1 MEFLLESILKDL
13 RRMTADRSAILIWLG
28 IPFMIGTLMTVAT
41 GGSGGPSPKAK
52 LFVVDEDQGLLS
64 GLVVGALGRAGGVV
78 EAEEVPAEEGLAR
91 MESGEGSGMI
101 TLPEGFSEALLKET
115 PMELVLLTNPS
126 QRILPGILAET
137 FSMLEDLVFYGHRL
151 FGDELKELVEAGE
164 SEDFDEARVAAL
176 SVKIQRATERISTTL
191 FPPVIQLVVR
201 EPEPAGGVEG
211 SAGDAQEEEDDG
223 PVTFGSLVLP
233 GVLFMSLFFMAMGLA
248 EDIWRERKAG
258 TLKRIGTTPQPPLA
272 FLYGKLGASALMVAG
287 VSGLALLAMAI
298 YLGIPMLRL
307 PVAWLWCVGTG
318 LGILSVFFAI
328 QLMARNQRAANML
341 GNMLT
346 FPLLM
351 LGGSFFPFG
360 AMPEWMASAGRLTPN
375 GWALD
380 GLIDILGGHASM
392 VQVGT
397 GLVFIAAFTSVF
409 LFLSATRMRA
419 VYAKG

>member
-1 MEFLLESILKDL
+1 MEFLFESIRKDL
-13 RRMTADRSAILIWLG
+13 RRMLADRSAILIWLG

-52 LFVVDEDQGLLS
+52 LFVVDEDGELLS
-64 GLVVGALGRAGGVV
+64 GLLVGALGRAGGVV
-78 EAEEVPAEEGLAR
+78 DAEEVSAEEGLAR
-91 MESGEGSGMI
+91 MEAGEGSGMI

-126 QRILPGILAET
+126 QRILPGILEET

-151 FGDELKELVEAGE
+151 FGDELRELVEATE
-164 SEDFDEARVAAL
+164 SGDVDEARVAAL
-176 SVKIQRATERISTTL
+176 SIKIQRATERISTTL

-201 EPEPAGGVEG
+201 EPEKQEG
-211 SAGDAQEEEDDG
+211 EGDSDEDEG
-223 PVTFGSLVLP
+223 PVSFGSLVLP
-233 GVLFMSLFFMAMGLA
+233 GVLFMSLFFMAMGLS

-258 TLKRIGTTPQPPLA
+258 TLKRIGTTPQPPLT
-272 FLYGKLGASALMVAG
+272 FLYGKLGASAMMVAG
-287 VSGLALLAMAI
+287 VSGLALVAMAI
-298 YLGIPMLRL
+298 YLGIPAVRL
-307 PVAWLWCVGTG
+307 PAAWLWCVGSG

-328 QLMARNQRAANML
+328 QLMARNQRAANLL

-360 AMPEWMASAGRLTPN
+360 AMPEWMASMGRLTPN

-380 GLIDILGGHASM
+380 GLIDVLGGKASPG
-392 VQVGT
+392 QVGL
-397 GLVFIAAFTSVF
+397 GLLVLGVFAALF

-419 VYAKG
+419 VYAKD